1 MVVGYS
7 GRSRYQGSSTTQPS
21 ARPGNSCTGP
31 HGGKSTQ
38 SKSGRSNAGSGAE
51 HGVIIRED
59 TVLQQ
64 TWVQEQCEHFQV
76 IILVSGGKHFIT
88 YFRHTRLLSG
98 PTERDGSLWLQ
109 ELKVERPIV
118 DLIR

>member
-1 MVVGYS
+1 MIADE
-7 GRSRYQGSSTTQPS
+7 RERH
-21 ARPGNSCTGP
+21 NSLIGFILQKGP
-31 HGGKSTQ
+31 KAT
-38 SKSGRSNAGSGAE
+38 
-51 HGVIIRED
+51 HGVIILKD

-76 IILVSGGKHFIT
+76 IIVVSGGKHFIT

-109 ELKVERPIV
+109 ELKVKRPLV
-118 DLIR
+118 DLFRQEEPRRTMRSAGQPQ